1 MILYIFIGFILA
13 TAGITLILKG
23 SRELFSGKTDNIY
36 LGTIKAAAAWA
47 VGLIITSVGFYLI
60 NYAVGI

>member
-13 TAGITLILKG
+13 TAGVTLILKG

-36 LGTIKAAAAWA
+36 LGVIKAAA
-47 VGLIITSVGFYLI
+47 S
-60 NYAVGI
+60 